1 MKSIVYFAGLLIAS
15 TGIAYADDQPTVVTP
30 PSPYV
35 EHVPYKQADL
45 TTEAGV
51 KDLRSRVRRAAHRVC
66 EPDDSTFY
74 ATYNHMRCYTPTIR
88 DAFAQVD
95 SAVSRARDT
104 NLASASRIS
113 IQVR

>member
-15 TGIAYADDQPTVVTP
+15 TGVAYANGEPTVVTP

-35 EHVPYKQADL
+35 EHVSYKQSDL
-45 TTEAGV
+45 TSEQGI

-66 EPDDSTFY
+66 GPDEDTFM
-74 ATYNHMRCYTPTIR
+74 ATFSHLRCYTPTLR

-95 SAVSRARDT
+95 VAVSRAHT
-104 NLASASRIS
+104 NMASAPGIS
-113 IQVR
+113 IRAR